1 MPARANIDIYQSDSF
16 TLGVQ
21 VRNSNGTPADITG
34 YTAIA
39 QIRRASA
46 DADPVIAAEF
56 TCAVTSP
63 LVNISLTPEQTRTLR
78 GQYVWDLQITSPA
91 EVVTTI
97 LAGRVR
103 VTAEVSRAIAA

>member
-1 MPARANIDIYQSDSF
+1 MPGHANLEIMQGDTY

-46 DADPVIAAEF
+46 GADSVVAAEF

-63 LVNISLTPEQTRTLR
+63 LVNISLTPAQTVTLA
-78 GQYVWDLQITSPA
+78 GQYVWDLEITSPTD
-91 EVVTTI
+91 VVTTI

-103 VTAEVSRAIAA
+103 VMAEVSRAIAA